1 MFINNKIETQIN
13 KIKMLKLNF
22 VLVRKHSGMESNNKI
37 QVYYLIHLEKY
48 YWDNFSTFTFS
59 IQKKL
64 KIKSLGYLLR
74 SNSLKIWIKPA
85 HMEYIKVF

>member
-1 MFINNKIETQIN
+1 
-13 KIKMLKLNF
+13 MLKLNF
-22 VLVRKHSGMESNNKI
+22 VLVSKHSGMESNNKI

-48 YWDNFSTFTFS
+48 YWDNFRTFTFS

-74 SNSLKIWIKPA
+74 SNSLEIWIKPA